1 METIEKI
8 FIHLENISII
18 HSQYAM
24 NLQLF
29 VDDEDDDNEG
39 SEDTEEESDTEE
51 TEDSEESAETRKQ
64 KEKYEGKIP
73 MHPMKKRI
81 QKKAIGLKNQK
92 KKKKAKRK

>member
-18 HSQYAM
+18 HSQYAID
-24 NLQLF
+24 LQLF

-51 TEDSEESAETRKQ
+51 TEESD
-64 KEKYEGKIP
+64 
-73 MHPMKKRI
+73 
-81 QKKAIGLKNQK
+81 
-92 KKKKAKRK
+92 